1 MVQSGCVEKVGLES
15 KRVCS
20 QTEQEFHKDT
30 EAAIGPLTLSPEIG
44 PFCPLESRT
53 LDTYP
58 DPQSFGCQ
66 GQT

>member
-1 MVQSGCVEKVGLES
+1 MESGCVEKVGLES
-15 KRVCS
+15 KNLFS
-20 QTEQEFHKDT
+20 EQEFHKDT

-44 PFCPLESRT
+44 PFCPLESWT